1 MLYNWGEHA
10 LRQGDVVLIWG
21 GSGGL
26 GSQAIQIVRV
36 ANAIPVAV
44 VSDAAKADFCLQ
56 LGAKGCINRTD
67 FDHWGVMPDALDTA
81 AYSKWLKGVRAFGK
95 EIWKIVGEP
104 KNPRIVLEHP
114 GEDTIPTSLFVCD
127 TAGMVVI
134 CGGTSGYNGSL
145 DLRYLWM
152 RQKRLQGSHYANY
165 EQART
170 AHQLIAQQIIN
181 PCLSKVF
188 TWEQLPL
195 AHQIM
200 YENRHPSGNM
210 AVLVGA
216 SEGHPTCIA

>member
-1 MLYNWGEHA
+1 MSSEHETLKQLYPIGE
-10 LRQGDVVLIWG
+10 RPP
-21 GSGGL
+21 L
-26 GSQAIQIVRV
+26 GYV
-36 ANAIPVAV
+36 PPLAV
-44 VSDAAKADFCLQ
+44 FSDTAKADFCLQ
-56 LGAKGCINRTD
+56 LGAKGCINRAD
-67 FDHWGVMPDALDTA
+67 FDHWGVMPDRLDTA
-81 AYSKWLKGVRAFGK
+81 AYSKWLKGVRTFGK

-104 KNPRIVLEHP
+104 KNPRIVFEHP

-165 EQART
+165 EQAR
-170 AHQLIAQQIIN
+170 AVHELIAQQIIN

-200 YENRHPSGNM
+200 YENRHPGGNM

-216 SEGHPTCIA
+216 SEGHRAYVA